1 MNLKVTAIKMI
12 KRRLRR
18 MALQIR
24 DKELIQSVA
33 APVRI
38 QMSRKKSL
46 QRLPSHKFHPQTSSS
61 NVLMKTN
68 LMLSCNRPTKRVHHL
83 NRKHDL
89 EEKEISSANGHMKN
103 SEISVVNLSKRR
115 RVR

>member
-1 MNLKVTAIKMI
+1 VTAIKTI

-18 MALQIR
+18 MGLQIR
-24 DKELIQSVA
+24 DKELIQSA
-33 APVRI
+33 AALVRI

-83 NRKHDL
+83 NRKQDL

-103 SEISVVNLSKRR
+103 SEISVVNLSKKRK
-115 RVR
+115 VR